1 METVSKIGNEMYD
14 LIENLYP
21 ICRSITG
28 NGTRETL
35 QIISKIIPITINE
48 VKSGT
53 NVFDW
58 KIPKEWNIKDAYIKS
73 PQGEK
78 IIDFKKSN
86 LHVLSYSIPI
96 HKKISLKELKEHIFT
111 QPDRPK
117 DIPYRTS
124 YYSEKWGFCMSHEQF
139 LKLEGGDYEVLIDS
153 ELKTGSLTY
162 GEYYFKGN
170 SNQEILFSCYICHPS
185 LCNDS
190 LSGVV
195 TAVQL
200 AKFIE
205 TLKQKPNYSYRILFI
220 PETIGSIT
228 WLSQN
233 QEKIKNI
240 KQGLVITCTGD
251 KGKINYKKTR
261 NGNSEIDKTVV
272 DILKNS
278 DQDFS
283 VHDFFPFGS
292 DERQYCSPGIELD
305 MGCLTRTAFGDFPEY
320 HTSSD
325 DLTCVHPSH
334 LANTLKIIT
343 QIIKSLEKNY
353 DKFSHNE
360 KTNNKI
366 KKTTSEDP
374 VFISL
379 VKCEPQLGK
388 RNLYHDLGGPK
399 LKPFH
404 GRGTKDATKIK
415 EKALMWV
422 LAFSD
427 GKNSIKDIEIQS
439 NIDSEILLES
449 ANLLCEKKLLKEI
462 K

>member
-1 METVSKIGNEMYD
+1 MENASKIGNEMYD

-48 VKSGT
+48 IKSGT

-58 KIPKEWNIKDAYIKS
+58 TIPKEWNIKDAYVKS
-73 PQGEK
+73 PRGKK

-86 LHVLSYSIPI
+86 LHILSYSLPI

-139 LKLEGGDYEVLIDS
+139 LKLEDGEYEVLIDS
-153 ELKTGSLTY
+153 ELKSGSLTY

-170 SNQEILFSCYICHPS
+170 SNKEILFSCYICHPS

-195 TAVQL
+195 TAVEL

-261 NGNSEIDKTVV
+261 HGNSEIDKTVIE
-272 DILKNS
+272 ILKNS
-278 DQDFS
+278 NEEFS
-283 VHDFFPFGS
+283 ILDFFPFGS

-305 MGCLTRTAFGDFPEY
+305 VGCLTRTVFGDFPEY

-325 DLTCVHPSH
+325 DLTYVHPLP
-334 LANTLKIIT
+334 LAKTLKIFT
-343 QIIKSLEKNY
+343 QIVEKLEENY
-353 DKFSHNE
+353 GKFSQNE
-360 KTNNKI
+360 ITNKKI
-366 KKTTSEDP
+366 KKTSSNDP
-374 VFISL
+374 IFVNL

-404 GRGTKDATKIK
+404 GRGTKDTTKIK
-415 EKALMWV
+415 EKAMMWV

-427 GKNSIKDIEIQS
+427 GTNSIKDIAIQS

>member
-1 METVSKIGNEMYD
+1 MENTSKIGNEMYN

-35 QIISKIIPITINE
+35 QIISKIIPIQIHE
-48 VKSGT
+48 VSSGT
-53 NVFDW
+53 SVFDW
-58 KIPKEWNIKDAYIKS
+58 TIPNEWNIKDAYIKS
-73 PQGEK
+73 PTGEK

-86 LHVLSYSIPI
+86 LHILYYSLPI
-96 HKKISLKELKEHIFT
+96 NKKITLNELKEHIFT

-139 LKLEGGDYEVLIDS
+139 LKLEDGDYEIVIDS
-153 ELKTGSLTY
+153 ELKSGSLSY

-170 SNQEILFSCYICHPS
+170 SDEEILLSCYICHPS

-195 TAVQL
+195 TAVEL

-205 TLKQKPNYSYRILFI
+205 ELKQKTNYSYRILFI

-228 WLSQN
+228 WLSRN

-240 KQGLVITCTGD
+240 KHGLVITCTGD

-261 NGNSEIDKTVV
+261 NGNSEIDKIVIDV
-272 DILKNS
+272 LENS
-278 DQDFS
+278 NEDFS
-283 VHDFFPFGS
+283 VLDYFPFGS
-292 DERQYCSPGIELD
+292 DERQYCYPGINLN
-305 MGCLTRTAFGDFPEY
+305 MGCLTRTVFGDFPEY
-320 HTSSD
+320 HTSAD
-325 DLTCVHPSH
+325 NLTYVSPLP
-334 LANTLKIIT
+334 LANTLKIYIR
-343 QIIKSLEKNY
+343 IIEKLEENY
-353 DKFSHNE
+353 TKFQLNDSTT
-360 KTNNKI
+360 KKI
-366 KKTTSEDP
+366 KKSLSDDP
-374 VFISL
+374 VFVNL

-404 GRGTKDATKIK
+404 GRGSKDTTKIK
-415 EKALMWV
+415 EKAMMWI
-422 LAFSD
+422 LTYSD
-427 GKNSIKDIEIQS
+427 GTNSLKDIEVKS
-439 NIDSEILLES
+439 NIDFETLIQIS
-449 ANLLCEKKLLKEI
+449 NLLCDHKLIKELK
-462 K
+462 